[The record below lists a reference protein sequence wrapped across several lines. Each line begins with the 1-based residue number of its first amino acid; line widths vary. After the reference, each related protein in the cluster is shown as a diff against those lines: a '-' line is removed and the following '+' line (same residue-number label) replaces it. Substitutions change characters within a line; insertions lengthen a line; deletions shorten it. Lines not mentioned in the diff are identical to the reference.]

1 MFKIMFMRQKR
12 NENRTT
18 HLNRATWTI
27 YPLGSQFKLP
37 RGASSLE
44 QMRLLGHANIMQHC
58 EIQWEALE
66 FSEEHKWLWYCH
78 NTSCKAPI
86 LSFCFWIQSENR
98 FLCNWWFLARI
109 SCDVQQ
115 IVVLYYGY
123 ISCFPLQEVMHIS
136 ETSEV
141 VQLVRIVLKF
151 LKLA

>member
-66 FSEEHKWLWYCH
+66 FSEEHKWLWY
-78 NTSCKAPI
+78 
-86 LSFCFWIQSENR
+86 FQ
-98 FLCNWWFLARI
+98 
-109 SCDVQQ
+109 V
-115 IVVLYYGY
+115 
-123 ISCFPLQEVMHIS
+123 
-136 ETSEV
+136 
-141 VQLVRIVLKF
+141 
-151 LKLA
+151 